1 MEGLEGGGG
10 NCENHQGPGRWGNE
24 KSQERSTAVK
34 PDGRDAER
42 SQLERDGTAFW
53 TTSIAHTRMC
63 VKQQRPSRAP
73 KYQLMMH

>member
-10 NCENHQGPGRWGNE
+10 NCENHQGPGGWGNE

-42 SQLERDGTAFW
+42 SQLERDGTAFGRRALRIVACASNSRDLAEHQN
-53 TTSIAHTRMC
+53 TS
-63 VKQQRPSRAP
+63 
-73 KYQLMMH
+73 